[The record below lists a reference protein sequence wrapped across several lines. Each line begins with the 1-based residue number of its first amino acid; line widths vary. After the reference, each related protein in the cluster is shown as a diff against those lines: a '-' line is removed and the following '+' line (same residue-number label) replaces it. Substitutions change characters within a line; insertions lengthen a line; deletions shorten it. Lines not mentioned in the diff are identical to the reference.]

1 MLNTCYSHH
10 EMSKRKGKFIGGYIP
25 ETVKEKLQ
33 KRAKELDRSL
43 SWLIE
48 KILSEGVEHPKRSTN
63 QTTK

>member
-1 MLNTCYSHH
+1 
-10 EMSKRKGKFIGGYIP
+10 MSKRKGKFIGGYIP